1 MSFDTYDASVPVF
14 IASLTSLSK
23 ILAKGA
29 AHAAAK
35 GIKPEALLQARL
47 APDMHPLPNQIQIA
61 SDAAKGAAA
70 RLAGAEI
77 PSMPDTEASF
87 DELQA
92 RIEKTIAFLKGLD
105 RAAFAGAESKELVIK
120 AGPNEWKMSGAQ
132 FLTTFAL
139 PNFFFHVTIAYAL
152 LRHNGVEIGKR
163 DFLGG

>member
-1 MSFDTYDASVPVF
+1 MSLDIYDASVPVF

-23 ILAKGA
+23 FLAKGA
-29 AHAAAK
+29 AHAEAK

-77 PSMPDTEASF
+77 PSFADTETTF
-87 DELQA
+87 TELQA
-92 RIEKTIAFLKGLD
+92 RIEKTITFLKGLD
-105 RAAFAGAESKELVIK
+105 RAAFKGAEDKEISLK
-120 AGPNEWKMSGAQ
+120 AGPNDLKFSGAQ
-132 FLTTFAL
+132 FLTSFAL
-139 PNFFFHVTIAYAL
+139 PNFFFHVTTAFAL

>member
-1 MSFDTYDASVPVF
+1 MSFDIYDASVPVF
-14 IASLTSLSK
+14 VASLTSLSK

-29 AHAAAK
+29 AHVEAK
-35 GIKPEALLQARL
+35 GFKPDGFLQARL

-70 RLAGAEI
+70 RLAGVEI
-77 PSMPDTEASF
+77 PSMPDTETSF
-87 DELQA
+87 AELQA

-105 RAAFAGAESKELVIK
+105 RKAFEGADAKEIVLKV
-120 AGPNEWKMSGAQ
+120 GPNEWKMSGAQ

-139 PNFFFHVTIAYAL
+139 PNFFFHVTTAYAL
-152 LRHNGVEIGKR
+152 LRSSGVEIGKR

>member
-1 MSFDTYDASVPVF
+1 MPFGIYDASVPVL
-14 IASLTSLSK
+14 IAGLTNLSK

-29 AHAAAK
+29 AHAEAK
-35 GIKPEALLQARL
+35 GFKPEALLQARL

-70 RLAGAEI
+70 RLAGVDI
-77 PSMPDTEASF
+77 PSFPDTETTF
-87 DELQA
+87 PELQA

-105 RAAFAGAESKELVIK
+105 PAAFTGAEDREIVLKVG
-120 AGPNEWKMSGAQ
+120 ANEWKMPGRQ
-132 FLTTFAL
+132 FLTAFAL
-139 PNFFFHVTIAYAL
+139 PNFYFHLTTAYAL